1 MTTIACPLCG
11 SARHAVVA
19 ASPPSRLMRCR
30 PCGLLYKDPPPAEFV
45 RQHYED
51 VYVHDEVSAHIDRR
65 RRALFERFLLEL
77 RPFGEQRL
85 LDVGC
90 GSGEFLELARAHGW
104 SAEGVEMTASGA
116 ALARRRGF
124 VVNADVAELKD
135 AQFDIVTLW
144 NVVDFFLRPVEQLR
158 EIHRVLAPGGL
169 VFVRTPNAIFQ
180 LAAWRLSRL
189 VVWPPP
195 LARLIADAHFFQPL
209 VWTPSTLRQLLV
221 SAGFSDVRV
230 DNSPLTHG
238 DPYRGAS
245 ATREKLVAG
254 VKGVV
259 QSLAGGLY
267 RASRGRVTIGP
278 SLSAHAR
285 RA

>member
-1 MTTIACPLCG
+1 MTRVACPLCG
-11 SARHAVVA
+11 SERHALVA
-19 ASPPSRLMRCR
+19 AADDSRLVRCR
-30 PCGLLYKDPPPAEFV
+30 PCGLLYKDPLPAEGV
-45 RQHYED
+45 RRHYED
-51 VYVHDEVSAHIDRR
+51 VYVQDAVSAHIDRR
-65 RRALFERFLLEL
+65 RRALFEHFLVDV
-77 RPFGEQRL
+77 RPFGQGRL

-90 GSGEFLELARAHGW
+90 GSGEFLALARAHGW
-104 SAEGVEMTASGA
+104 SAQGIEMTESGA
-116 ALARRRGF
+116 ALARGRGF

-135 AQFDIVTLW
+135 ARFEVVTLW

-169 VFVRTPNAIFQ
+169 VFVRTPNATFQ
-180 LAAWRLSRL
+180 LAAWRLSRV

-195 LARLIADAHFFQPL
+195 LARLVADAHFFQPL
-209 VWTPSTLRQLLV
+209 VWTPSTLRRLLV

-245 ATREKLVAG
+245 AIRETLVAG

-259 QSLAGGLY
+259 QSLAGGLH
-267 RASRGRVTIGP
+267 RASRGRLTIGP